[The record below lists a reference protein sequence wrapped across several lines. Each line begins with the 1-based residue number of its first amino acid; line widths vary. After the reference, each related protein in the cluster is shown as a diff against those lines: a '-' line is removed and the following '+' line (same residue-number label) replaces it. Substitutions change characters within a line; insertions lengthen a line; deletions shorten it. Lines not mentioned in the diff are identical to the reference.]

1 MYENKI
7 LHFFMYNT
15 ENSKNTFVFS
25 HILFISKQTIL
36 YYMVYY
42 EKSQKKKFLFQ
53 TNCPDLFIT

>member
-15 ENSKNTFVFS
+15 DNSKNTFVFS

-36 YYMVYY
+36 PGLLRKIT
-42 EKSQKKKFLFQ
+42 EEEI
-53 TNCPDLFIT
+53 FISD